1 MMWAVTITKEYSS
14 LHRHG
19 SNAVHYHLTWAF
31 CILLIMIIAQ
41 APVVPLDKSL
51 SGSFNLCKDFSICPC
66 NCEYAHPKRITICV
80 RKSWPTFNVKYIILW
95 IVTYPLDKVIWP
107 LNYWLDD

>member
-19 SNAVHYHLTWAF
+19 SNAVYYHLTWAF

-66 NCEYAHPKRITICV
+66 KCEYAHPKCITICV
-80 RKSWPTFNVKYIILW
+80 RKSYTVDSDLS
-95 IVTYPLDKVIWP
+95 TG
-107 LNYWLDD
+107 